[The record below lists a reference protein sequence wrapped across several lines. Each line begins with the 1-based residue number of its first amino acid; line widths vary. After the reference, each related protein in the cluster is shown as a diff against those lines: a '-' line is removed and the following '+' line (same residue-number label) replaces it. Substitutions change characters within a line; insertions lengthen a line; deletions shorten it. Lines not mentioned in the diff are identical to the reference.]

1 MDLYAEVRLLAGSLK
16 KNGMLKEAE
25 AILDSLQ
32 EGSTATEI
40 LMIIRHKIQ
49 TLKCDEPIVD
59 LEVLRRSKLIVEEID
74 RVCK

>member
-1 MDLYAEVRLLAGSLK
+1 MDIYEEVRLLVGSLK
-16 KNGMLKEAE
+16 KNGMPKEAE

-40 LMIIRHKIQ
+40 LMIIKHKIQ
-49 TLKCDEPIVD
+49 TLKCDEPVVD